1 MSDAGARGLTVW
13 LTGLPGSG
21 KTTSADYLIAHLE
34 ASGIFTAS
42 LDGDALRSGVSADL
56 GFSDADRDENVR
68 RAGEVALLLASQG
81 AVVVVSLV
89 SPRRVARD
97 AVHTRHE
104 SQSVSFLEVHV
115 AAPLEVCEARD
126 PKSLYRRAREG
137 SVAHMT
143 GVHDPY
149 EPPLSADLVLATDR
163 CSVDQTGAALV
174 TAVEVALSKRADQ
187 PNRPWM

>member
-1 MSDAGARGLTVW
+1 MSHVVGRGLTVW

-21 KTTSADYLIAHLE
+21 KTTSADFLVKQLE
-34 ASGIFTAS
+34 AIGITAAS
-42 LDGDALRSGVSADL
+42 LDGDALRTGVSSDL

-89 SPRRVARD
+89 SPRRAARD
-97 AVHTRHE
+97 AVRARH
-104 SQSVSFLEVHV
+104 VDRAVGFLEVHV

-149 EPPLSADLVLATDR
+149 EPPLDADLVLATDR
-163 CSVDQTGAALV
+163 LAVEETGAALV
-174 TAVEVALSKRADQ
+174 VAVQAALRPADQ
-187 PNRPWM
+187 PKRPWM

>member
-1 MSDAGARGLTVW
+1 MSDARGKRGLTVW
-13 LTGLPGSG
+13 LTGLPGAG
-21 KTTSADYLIAHLE
+21 KTTSADYLLANLE
-34 ASGIFTAS
+34 EAGVFTAS
-42 LDGDALRSGVSADL
+42 LDGDTLRRGVSADL

-89 SPRRVARD
+89 SPRRAARD
-97 AVHTRHE
+97 RVRGRHFE
-104 SQSVSFLEVHV
+104 QSVGFLEVHV
-115 AAPLEVCEARD
+115 AASLDVCEARD

-149 EPPLSADLVLATDR
+149 EPPDRADLVLE
-163 CSVDQTGAALV
+163 TGTSSEDETGTMLVRAVVSALG
-174 TAVEVALSKRADQ
+174 AG
-187 PNRPWM
+187 

>member
-1 MSDAGARGLTVW
+1 MPHAPSRGLTVW

-21 KTTSADYLIAHLE
+21 KSTSADFLLAHLE
-34 ASGIFTAS
+34 KEGVFTAS
-42 LDGDALRSGVSADL
+42 LDGDALRAGVSADL
-56 GFSDADRDENVR
+56 GFSDEDRDENVR

-97 AVHTRHE
+97 AIRSRHE
-104 SQSVSFLEVHV
+104 SRSVAFLEVHV

-149 EPPLSADLVLATDR
+149 EAPLEADLVLATDR
-163 CSVDQTGAALV
+163 CSIEETGAALV
-174 TAVEVALSKRADQ
+174 AAVEAALTTR
-187 PNRPWM
+187 